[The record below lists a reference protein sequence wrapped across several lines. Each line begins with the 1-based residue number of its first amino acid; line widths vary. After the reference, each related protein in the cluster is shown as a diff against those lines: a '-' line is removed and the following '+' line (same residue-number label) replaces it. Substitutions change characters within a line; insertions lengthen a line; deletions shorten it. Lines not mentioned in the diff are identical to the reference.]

1 MNVYRKRRIT
11 AISILLIMWG
21 SVVTIKDLHKEPDE
35 LTQTSD
41 ESLQQLITS
50 PTTPYTP
57 GAKIQYG
64 EVSRPIERTIDGLP
78 ICPECGQIIQHPTVQ
93 LTHAEKVMLFQAVE
107 VETPG
112 CSVDCKKGVASVI
125 LNRMYVENLPL
136 TDVLY
141 AENQFDLGD
150 LSEVLPCADTVDA
163 VNEVIEYGVIFPKYV
178 TFFQGGEYHDWSD
191 LKPFIKFDDTYFSYS
206 EAIRDEV
213 ESRMMN

>member
-11 AISILLIMWG
+11 AISVLLIMWG
-21 SVVTIKDLHKEPDE
+21 SVVTIKDLHKEPEE

-41 ESLQQLITS
+41 ESLQQLTES
-50 PTTPYTP
+50 ATTPYIP
-57 GAKIQYG
+57 GEKIQLTT
-64 EVSRPIERTIDGLP
+64 ECTIDGLP
-78 ICPECGQIIQHPTVQ
+78 VCPVCGQIIQHPTVA
-93 LTHAEKVMLFQAVE
+93 LTHTEKVLLYQAVE
-107 VETPG
+107 SEASG
-112 CSVDCKKGVASVI
+112 CSAECKKGVASVI
-125 LNRMYVENLPL
+125 LNRMYVENLSL